1 MTMNKPIRSARIKR
15 KTSETDISVS
25 LAIDGKG
32 KYAVDTGIGFLDHML
47 GLLAKHGLFDLN
59 IKAKGDLEVD
69 IHHTNEDAGIC
80 LGQAFNTSLG
90 AKKGIRRFACAYVP
104 MDEAL
109 VRVVLDISGRPRLDI
124 NNYLKKKSTVSGKRI
139 EGYTLNDAKQFL
151 QGFVLHSGINM
162 NIGLLEGEDL
172 HHILEAMFKSL
183 ALALKEAV
191 GRDKRISGIPSTKGR
206 L

>member
-1 MTMNKPIRSARIKR
+1 MKNRIRSAKIKR
-15 KTSETDISVS
+15 KTSETDISIS
-25 LAIDGKG
+25 LSIDGKG
-32 KYAVDTGIGFLDHML
+32 KYEIDTGIGFLDHML
-47 GLLAKHGLFDLN
+47 GLLAKHGLFDLK

-69 IHHTNEDAGIC
+69 IHHTNEDIGIC
-80 LGQAFNTSLG
+80 LGQALSQALG
-90 AKKGIRRFACAYVP
+90 TKKGIRRFGSSLVP

-109 VRVVLDISGRPRLDI
+109 VRIALDISGRPRLDI
-124 NNYLKKKSTVSGKRI
+124 HNYLKRRPSGPRKRT

-151 QGFVLHSGINM
+151 QAFVLNSGINL

-183 ALALKEAV
+183 ALALKEATSI
-191 GRDKRISGIPSTKGR
+191 DSRISGIPSTKGS